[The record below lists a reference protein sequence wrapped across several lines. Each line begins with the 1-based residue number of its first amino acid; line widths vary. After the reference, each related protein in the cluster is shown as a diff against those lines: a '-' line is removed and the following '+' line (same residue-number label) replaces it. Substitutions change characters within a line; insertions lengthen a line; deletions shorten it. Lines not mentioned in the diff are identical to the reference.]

1 MNMSET
7 TTAAFLSKGSPG
19 QFRFVLSLYEDALKI
34 KAESKSKKPQDL
46 IKLDQWYQREFPSK
60 IKARGKD
67 PYIIHDELVQC
78 MKWKLARGKF
88 RPRLK
93 ELVTMNSPRVVEQE
107 SKKAF
112 RALFKKEDLAASIQ
126 YLCNLKGIGPATAS
140 AIITAAAPDRAAYM
154 ADECLAAVPEI
165 EGIDYTLDEYME
177 LLKHIRQ
184 AVQRLGTND
193 FTPHTIE
200 LALWTH
206 NVLLQYKPELLQRMP
221 NEIND
226 TTCVNSQAPQEDSL
240 GSTISNGSKDID
252 EDSNSNIGL
261 NQVSPNED
269 SNMGTESERGE
280 DSNSV
285 DTFQAHVKKNGLGAL
300 STDSN
305 DSSSLQNGQ
314 LSSTEDV
321 AAVKVGTKR
330 EAPSDDSD
338 GQEEVSPT
346 SDEPSIKKVKI
357 TEEVNQNS
365 ETSQESTPDTTS
377 PVAVMPQNKE
387 RV

>member
-67 PYIIHDELVQC
+67 PFIIHDELVQC

-112 RALFKKEDLAASIQ
+112 RALFKKDDLAASIQ

-221 NEIND
+221 NEI
-226 TTCVNSQAPQEDSL
+226 APQEDSL
-240 GSTISNGSKDID
+240 GSTISNGSKDVD
-252 EDSNSNIGL
+252 EDSNSNLGL

-314 LSSTEDV
+314 LSSTED

-338 GQEEVSPT
+338 EQEESSPT

-357 TEEVNQNS
+357 ADEEVNQNS
-365 ETSQESTPDTTS
+365 ETSQESAPDTTTTT
-377 PVAVMPQNKE
+377 PVAVVSTNGDGH
-387 RV
+387 